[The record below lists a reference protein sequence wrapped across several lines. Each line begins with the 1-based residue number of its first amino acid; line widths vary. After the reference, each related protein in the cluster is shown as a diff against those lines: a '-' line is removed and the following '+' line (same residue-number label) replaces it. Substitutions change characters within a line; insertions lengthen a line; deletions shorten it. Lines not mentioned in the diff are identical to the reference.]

1 MANKHINKIII
12 GTEVKLDLSSDTI
25 TPDKLAEGVTA
36 HDASGAPITGTSTK
50 DVDSGDATVA
60 VAEVLKDKTFYARGA
75 KMTGT
80 MPNNGSVAGK
90 ITTKAGKYTVPMGFH
105 DGGGTVEIDST
116 EQAKLVANNIR
127 SGVTILGVKG
137 SMTGSESVKLQEKS
151 VTPGFTE
158 QAVVPDSTYTGL
170 SQVTVAA
177 IPITYTDNA
186 AGGQTLTVG

>member
-1 MANKHINKIII
+1 M
-12 GTEVKLDLSSDTI
+12 
-25 TPDKLAEGVTA
+25 
-36 HDASGAPITGTSTK
+36 
-50 DVDSGDATVA
+50 
-60 VAEVLKDKTFYARGA
+60 
-75 KMTGT
+75 
-80 MPNNGSVAGK
+80 
-90 ITTKAGKYTVPMGFH
+90 
-105 DGGGTVEIDST
+105 
-116 EQAKLVANNIR
+116 ANNIR

-137 SMTGSESVKLQEKS
+137 SMTGSESVKLQEKR